1 MTQRKILMKS
11 LGVIGSDFGPFSQLI
26 LSSED
31 ESILTAFVVVQSLS
45 HPDSLRRLPPWTAEC
60 KASLSFAISQN
71 LFKLM
76 SIELVTPSNTLIFC
90 HPLLLPPSV
99 FPSIRVS
106 SNESVLCIRIAK
118 VLELQLQSF
127 Q

>member
-60 KASLSFAISQN
+60 KASLSFAISQS
-71 LFKLM
+71 LLKLM
-76 SIELVTPSNTLIFC
+76 SIEWGMPSNHLILC
-90 HPLLLPPSV
+90 CPLLLLPSTFPSMSV
-99 FPSIRVS
+99 F
-106 SNESVLCIRIAK
+106 SNESVLSIMWPK
-118 VLELQLQSF
+118 Y
-127 Q
+127 

>member
-45 HPDSLRRLPPWTAEC
+45 HPDSLRRPPPWTAEC
-60 KASLSFAISQN
+60 KASLSFAISQS
-71 LFKLM
+71 LLKLM
-76 SIELVTPSNTLIFC
+76 SIEWGMPSNHLILC
-90 HPLLLPPSV
+90 CPLLLLPSTFPSMSV
-99 FPSIRVS
+99 F
-106 SNESVLCIRIAK
+106 SNESVLSIMWPK
-118 VLELQLQSF
+118 Y
-127 Q
+127 